1 MVNIMSD
8 YRNCFWPDPCKPVS
22 PPSTPCYPPCPPAP
36 YCPPVSVS
44 CGDSDHKKPWIPSY
58 AFKYTTAAQ
67 TLANPAAGGNVPG
80 IALGS
85 AGPSTDDI
93 FTSSSGLS
101 FSKNGLYAVWYSVS
115 LGTAAAPTA
124 GLVVGLTLDNSLV
137 PGSTFTTV
145 TNDYNYTKM
154 ALVSI
159 AGGQTLAIALTS
171 TGTLSVAQASILVQ
185 KIA

>member
-8 YRNCFWPDPCKPVS
+8 YRNCFWPDPCKPAY
-22 PPSTPCYPPCPPAP
+22 PPSTPCYPPCPP
-36 YCPPVSVS
+36 VSVN
-44 CGDSDHKKPWIPSY
+44 CGDSDHKKVWMPSY
-58 AFKYTTAAQ
+58 TFKYTTAAQ
-67 TLANPAAGGNVPG
+67 TLANPAAGGNVPV
-80 IALGS
+80 IVLGS

-93 FTSSSGLS
+93 FTSSSGMN
-101 FSKNGLYAVWYSVS
+101 FSKNGLYAVWYSFS

-124 GLVVGLTLDNSLV
+124 GLVVGLTLDGSLV
-137 PGSTFTTV
+137 PGSTFTTAA
-145 TNDYNYTKM
+145 DYNYSKM

-159 AGGQTLAIALTS
+159 AGGQTLAIALTG